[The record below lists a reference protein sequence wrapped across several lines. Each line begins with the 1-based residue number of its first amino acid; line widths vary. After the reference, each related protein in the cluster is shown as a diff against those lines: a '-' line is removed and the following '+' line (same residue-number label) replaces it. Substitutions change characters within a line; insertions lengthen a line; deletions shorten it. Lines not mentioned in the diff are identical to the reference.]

1 MNKDSY
7 ETMIATKNHWWN
19 SSRRKLLSQFYLFLL
34 DKNQKILE
42 IGCGAGSNLSMLS
55 NFGNVRGIEMEEKSR
70 NSAKLINK
78 NIEPGSLPDD
88 IKLTEKASLI
98 CMLDVLEHI
107 EEDIK
112 SLQKINELLFDGGKL
127 LITVPAYNFLWNNHD
142 EQCHH
147 KRRYTRKELKVKAKN
162 AGFKLFTAP
171 ILTLFF
177 LFHLLLAN

>member
-1 MNKDSY
+1 
-7 ETMIATKNHWWN
+7 
-19 SSRRKLLSQFYLFLL
+19 
-34 DKNQKILE
+34 
-42 IGCGAGSNLSMLS
+42 
-55 NFGNVRGIEMEEKSR
+55 MEEKSR

-78 NIEPGSLPDD
+78 NIEPGSLPD

-162 AGFKLFTAP
+162 AGFKIIYSTYFNT
-171 ILTLFF
+171 F
-177 LFHLLLAN
+177 LCSICYWQISIKNYKL